1 MSYSYKLYKQ
11 DKATKCSKSRYRY
24 YELIKMTT
32 YQLREICIREKLI
45 KNTISHLNKEQLIR
59 LIMRYRGVDDSLLIN
74 TYEETSIE
82 ALQEFI
88 YSVEK
93 VVLTEKQIKVPAKLT
108 VYEGLSVEIFDQY
121 QVSSL
126 DQIDEGNA
134 LLVDEAYK
142 ICAIFN
148 IIKSNGD
155 HYYLVKSKE
164 MRAKESVTKHYSLLY
179 FDKQQSELLYD
190 IFYHNIQHK
199 PGYIKFHQ
207 LPILDFNEE
216 KLIET
221 DIPLAIDFG
230 TTNTTAGI
238 YINKESFYLLDQ
250 NNTKKEDVKL
260 NEISVIEVMDVTSEE
275 RCTTPLIPSVV
286 GIKEI
291 HKNEIEYVFGYEA
304 IALSKITYVDQGI
317 CLFYD
322 IKRWVS
328 DYEREEKI
336 TDTNGQKT
344 FIKRKDMIK
353 AFMEYIINIACQR
366 YKCHFHKIHISCPSK
381 QKYKFYRLFKE
392 ILEGYDIEYENMLDE
407 GVSVLFNTISE
418 VIDKQRYENGEY
430 YKTLIIDCGGGTT
443 DLSSCEFR
451 IDNTRVSYNI
461 DIETSYENGDTDF
474 GGNNLTFR
482 IMQLLKIMIAEKI
495 GSKKEYLKDKM
506 ITTLD
511 RDLFRYVDE
520 NGVQAVYEELN
531 THYEKADSIIPTQFK
546 IYEEH
551 SSEDYFKVK
560 SNFYMLFELADEIK
574 KTLFTKPHMLQII
587 ITPEKEL
594 EGRENYIVYDKWK
607 LYRLIG
613 DELKPM
619 QDASEFALNIYELNT
634 LLKAD
639 IYNLIRK
646 FLDNIY
652 QKDQLGEYAIIRLT
666 GQSCKVELFRDA
678 LKEFIPGKV
687 IQFRNIQKDKKEN
700 YDLKLACLKGALKYL
715 QAKNFGYMNVNI
727 HTKQPILPYVISA
740 YTHTGED
747 KVLIHSLDKKH
758 IYGHISRFME
768 RIVLKLYLKD
778 TNGNIRHEYEY
789 DNRPEDFKRTTYEKI
804 EVNYGKIISQDETD
818 NIINEEVKFFVW
830 ARPKEWGFSV
840 LPILRHEE
848 GLYIGK
854 EVFYLF
860 ENDEWETNFF
870 DGLK

>member
-1 MSYSYKLYKQ
+1 MSYSYKLYKK
-11 DKATKCSKSRYRY
+11 DATPKLSKNRYRY
-24 YELIKMTT
+24 HELIKMTT
-32 YQLREICIREKLI
+32 YQLREICIRERLI
-45 KNTISHLNKEQLIR
+45 KNTISNLNKEQLIR
-59 LIMRYRGVDDSLLIN
+59 LIMRYRGVEDSLLIN
-74 TYEETSIE
+74 TYDETSIE

-88 YSVEK
+88 YGAEK
-93 VVLTEKQIKVPAKLT
+93 IILTDKQIKVPAKLT
-108 VYEGLSVEIFDQY
+108 VYEGLSIEVFDQY

-126 DQIDEGNA
+126 DKIDEGNI
-134 LLVDEAYK
+134 LLVDETYNL
-142 ICAIFN
+142 CAIFN
-148 IIKSNGD
+148 IIKSNGGK
-155 HYYLVKSKE
+155 YYIVKSKE
-164 MRAKESVTKHYSLLY
+164 MSAKESVTKHYSLLY
-179 FDKQQSELLYD
+179 FDKQQSELIYD
-190 IFYHNIQHK
+190 IYYHNTQHK
-199 PGYIKFHQ
+199 PRYIKFHQ

-230 TTNTTAGI
+230 TTSTTAGI
-238 YINKESFYLLDQ
+238 YINKESFYLLDK
-250 NNTKKEDVKL
+250 NNIKKEDVKL
-260 NEISVIEVMDVTSEE
+260 NEISVVEVMDITNDERPTS
-275 RCTTPLIPSVV
+275 PLIPSVV

-291 HKNEIEYVFGYEA
+291 NNNNIEYVFGYEA
-304 IALSKITYVDQGI
+304 IALSRITYVDQGI

-336 TDTNGQKT
+336 TDPNGQKT
-344 FIKRKDMIK
+344 FIKRKTMIK
-353 AFMEYIINIACQR
+353 AFMEYIISIASQR
-366 YKCHFHKIHISCPSK
+366 YKCNFKKIHISCPSK

-392 ILEGYDIEYENMLDE
+392 ILEGYEVEYEDMLDE
-407 GVSVLFNTISE
+407 GVAVLFNTISE

-430 YKTLIIDCGGGTT
+430 YKALIIDCGGGTT
-443 DLSSCEFR
+443 DLSSCEFK

-461 DIETSYENGDTDF
+461 NIETSYENGDTDF

-482 IMQLLKIMIAEKI
+482 IMQLLKIMIA
-495 GSKKEYLKDKM
+495 KKLTSEESCLKDEI
-506 ITTLD
+506 ITALD

-520 NGVQAVYEELN
+520 NGVQVVYEQLN
-531 THYEKADSIIPTQFK
+531 TNYEQAERIIPTQFK
-546 IYEEH
+546 TYEEH

-574 KTLFTKPHMLQII
+574 KTLFTKPHMLQLI
-587 ITPEKEL
+587 ITPDKEL
-594 EGRENYIVYDKWK
+594 EGKDEYIVYDKWK
-607 LYRLIG
+607 LYRLVG
-613 DELKPM
+613 QELQPM
-619 QDASEFALNIYELNT
+619 QDASEFILNIYELNM

-646 FLDNIY
+646 FLDSIY
-652 QKDQLGEYAIIRLT
+652 QKGQLEEYAIIRLT

-687 IQFRNIQKDKKEN
+687 IQFRNTQKEQREN
-700 YDLKLACLKGALKYL
+700 HDLKLACLNGALKYL

-727 HTKQPILPYVISA
+727 QTKQPILPYVISA

-747 KVLIHSLDKKH
+747 KILIHSLDKTH
-758 IYGHISRFME
+758 IFGHISRFME
-768 RIVLKLYLKD
+768 RITLKLYLKD

-789 DNRPEDFKRTTYEKI
+789 DNRPKDFEKTTYEDI
-804 EVNYGKIISQDETD
+804 EINYGEIISQDETD

-840 LPILRHEE
+840 LPILRQEE
-848 GLYIGK
+848 QLYIGK